1 MVRGGPGSGKT
12 HIPALQ
18 DTHRQTDETV
28 IATSHTIHTGH
39 IHVHIFIPNTSHS
52 TVVPISHITA

>member
-18 DTHRQTDETV
+18 DTHRQIDETV
-28 IATSHTIHTGH
+28 IATSHRIQTGH
-39 IHVHIFIPNTSHS
+39 IHVHTFIPN
-52 TVVPISHITA
+52 